1 MRHIPSLTIVAA
13 LAFAACTFAAPTTP
27 DAQPI
32 TATPGAL
39 PLGSPAPIGG
49 DESEEE
55 ATAVPPPTATPGEQ
69 TGVSD
74 DTDDR
79 DETENEDNGEE
90 ALVIAGNPDD
100 VVGPLEYPD
109 GVNPLTGLM
118 VEDPAVLNRRPM
130 VVKIS
135 NAPPLVR
142 PQHGIGQADIVY
154 EHYAEGGLTR
164 FSAVFYGQTPER
176 VGSIRSGR
184 LIDYELAAMY
194 RALLVFS
201 GGSTGVEE
209 RIFGSEAIG
218 IAEARLAE
226 GREIVP
232 PSDFA
237 ERAFK
242 GVSYGPPYYFRDETV
257 SVPHNLFASPADVWE
272 LASAQGVNAQPDLN
286 GMTFSEAIP
295 PGEAGPANLVD
306 VRYRATRA
314 QWWYD
319 AERNVYERMS
329 DGQWHTDALTDQ
341 VIAADN
347 VVILF
352 ADHQFTDIV
361 ESEWQGNRSYS
372 ILVQLWF
379 EGEAMVAR
387 DGRWYRA
394 RWERPT
400 RESLMSLRTESGE
413 VFPLKPGQTWFQAV
427 RLPEQQEAES
437 EWVRVE

>member
-1 MRHIPSLTIVAA
+1 MRPIPSLTLIAA
-13 LAFAACTFAAPTTP
+13 FVFAACTFAAPTVT
-27 DAQPI
+27 DEQAIQI
-32 TATPGAL
+32 TATPGAI
-39 PLGSPAPIGG
+39 PLDSAQPIGG
-49 DESEEE
+49 E
-55 ATAVPPPTATPGEQ
+55 ATAPPPPTATPVGQSESEAPS
-69 TGVSD
+69 TGADND
-74 DTDDR
+74 DSNDFF
-79 DETENEDNGEE
+79 
-90 ALVIAGNPDD
+90 IAGNPEAF
-100 VVGPLEYPD
+100 VGPSSYPE
-109 GVNPLTGLM
+109 GVNPLTGLP
-118 VEDPAVLNRRPM
+118 VDDPASLERRPM

-142 PQHGIGQADIVY
+142 PQHGIGQADLVY

-184 LIDYELAAMY
+184 LIDFELAAMY
-194 RALLVFS
+194 QALLVFS

-209 RIFGSEAIG
+209 RIYGSEAIG

-226 GREIVP
+226 GRELVP

-237 ERAFK
+237 DRAFK
-242 GVSYGPPYYFRDETV
+242 GVLYGPPYYFRDENV
-257 SVPHNLFASPADVWE
+257 PVPHNLFASPSAVWE
-272 LASAQGVNAQPDLN
+272 LASNQGVNGRPSLS
-286 GMTFSEAIP
+286 GMTFSPEIP
-295 PGEAGPANLVD
+295 PGEAAPASLVD
-306 VRYRATRA
+306 VRYRATRV
-314 QWWYD
+314 QWWYN

-329 DGQWHTDALTDQ
+329 DGQWHSDAATDQ
-341 VIAADN
+341 IIAADN

-361 ESEWQGNRSYS
+361 ESEWQGNQSFS
-372 ILVQLWF
+372 IEVRLWF

-400 RESLMSLRTESGE
+400 RESLMMLRTESGE
-413 VFPLKPGQTWFQAV
+413 IFPLKPGRTWFQAV
-427 RLPEQQEAES
+427 RLPEQQEPES